1 MRHSPAIALGIG
13 ISALVGAAAAATTLN
28 GAEFYSNET
37 VKYGR
42 WEIRMQVAATP
53 GSVSSFFTYY
63 NNSSA
68 GGGEPWREIDIEI
81 LGKNGNGFQSNLIT
95 GNAASRSTSEAFHT
109 ASDLSKGFHTYTLE
123 WTPDSIVYRLDGVAV
138 RKDPGTA
145 QQVKDLSDKSES
157 YRMNIWASTNTGWVG
172 ALDAEKLPVIQT
184 VNWIA
189 YSAYTPGQGPN
200 RSDFTPKWTDEFN
213 NLDTQR
219 WARGNWTFDGNM
231 ADMTPNNA
239 VVSGGYLML
248 MLSKKGW
255 SGNPTP
261 ATDPQGNTRPPVALA
276 PRLASAPFR
285 IGRSAGGWQVET
297 GARAGEVSILDLDGR
312 VLARGKGPGTLRF
325 EGITHGAFVVRAP
338 EGAVLLPRP

>member
-63 NNSSA
+63 NNSSS
-68 GGGEPWREIDIEI
+68 GGSEPWREIDIEI

-95 GNAASRSTSEAFHT
+95 GSAASRTTSEAFH
-109 ASDLSKGFHTYTLE
+109 AAPDLSKGFHTYVLD
-123 WTPDSIVYRLDGVAV
+123 WTPDSIVYRVDGVSV
-138 RKDPGTA
+138 RKDLGSM
-145 QQVKDLSDKSES
+145 QQVRDLSDKVES
-157 YRMNIWASTNTGWVG
+157 YRLNIWASTNSGWVG
-172 ALDAEKLPVIQT
+172 ALDPEKLPVIQT

-189 YSAYTPGQGPN
+189 YSSYTPGQGPN
-200 RSDFTPKWTDEFN
+200 RSDFTPKWIDEFN

-219 WARGNWTFDGNM
+219 WARANWTFDGNM
-231 ADMTPNNA
+231 ADFTPNNA

-248 MLSKKGW
+248 ILSKKGW

-261 ATDPQGNTRPPVALA
+261 PSDPQGNTRPPVALV
-276 PRLASAPFR
+276 PGRGSDPFR
-285 IGRSAGGWQVET
+285 IRGLQGALQEAGD
-297 GARAGEVSILDLDGR
+297 RAGEVSILSLDGR
-312 VLARGKGPGTLRF
+312 VLAHGEGPGRLRFDGKGQQ
-325 EGITHGAFVVRAP
+325 AVVVRSR
-338 EGAVLLPRP
+338 EGALIAPAR